1 MRHESGESYFHSRYV
16 AHLGGPC
23 IRVHHAIVLSYLMCS
38 LDTPGAGEGR
48 RLSADTVAEGL
59 RGLGLELDKEQ
70 VNAIRRLGAPQAM
83 KSLVELGNYF
93 QSTKNKKGDNNCYGF
108 SKSLSSV
115 AAPTSQGH
123 SSTGAGDSM
132 LVKDEQCEASSP
144 SSSSQVGIV
153 SNCPRMDLDSIAG
166 FIAYNSPDHHDF
178 CNIMAESGGIGR

>member
-1 MRHESGESYFHSRYV
+1 M
-16 AHLGGPC
+16 
-23 IRVHHAIVLSYLMCS
+23 
-38 LDTPGAGEGR
+38 PGAGEGR
-48 RLSADTVAEGL
+48 LLSADAVAEGL

-93 QSTKNKKGDNNCYGF
+93 QSTKNNKFHGI

-115 AAPTSQGH
+115 APPTSQGH

-166 FIAYNSPDHHDF
+166 FIDYNSPDHHDL